1 MAVGF
6 HGLFPTAVSRFAFCL
21 LLLLCKVRLSKTAAS
36 TRALVLKPC
45 LHFFCRIWHNDF
57 GGAAFFC
64 WMAKMFAGAVL
75 KSDLKSD
82 DFDDVDGR

>member
-1 MAVGF
+1 MILVG
-6 HGLFPTAVSRFAFCL
+6 
-21 LLLLCKVRLSKTAAS
+21 
-36 TRALVLKPC
+36 
-45 LHFFCRIWHNDF
+45 LH
-57 GGAAFFC
+57 FFC